1 MPFCLRACEGM
12 GEKHQAC
19 CSHTTAQFD
28 LLSQVPLI
36 PASLVS
42 HVWSTE
48 DALICAL
55 LLAACRCSILAA
67 LLGFISGQKCHWL
80 VGVRRRLLL

>member
-55 LLAACRCSILAA
+55 LLAASSLLSSA
-67 LLGFISGQKCHWL
+67 LS
-80 VGVRRRLLL
+80 VGRNATGLWG